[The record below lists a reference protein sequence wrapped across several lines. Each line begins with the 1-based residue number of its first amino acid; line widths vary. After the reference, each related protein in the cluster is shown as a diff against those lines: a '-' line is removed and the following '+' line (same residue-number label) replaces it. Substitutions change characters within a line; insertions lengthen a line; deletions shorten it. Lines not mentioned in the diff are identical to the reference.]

1 MATRLT
7 TQDASFY
14 FLEASSTPM
23 HVGSLAI
30 FRQPRG
36 GLDYEK
42 LLELVES
49 RLGLV
54 PRYRQKVREVA
65 LGLARPVWVDDQDFD
80 IEYHVRRSALPK
92 PGSDAQLHDLIAR
105 LTSRPLD
112 SSRPLWE
119 MYLVEGLS
127 KNRVAIFT
135 KSHSSLVDGEA
146 APEIGQVILD
156 VDRAGREV
164 PEELWM
170 PSPQPSES
178 TLIAAAIGD
187 VVSSPREGLA
197 RLRETLGDIASTTE
211 ESVRAV
217 GRFASAVRSATQ
229 VAPSNPLNA
238 PISRNRRF
246 AVVKTDLADYRAIR
260 ERYGCEV
267 NDVILAVVSG
277 ALRYWL
283 LSRGEPV
290 SEWTIVRA
298 LVPMSV
304 YPDTQDDG
312 DGEDWDPEMGVQRG
326 DWSDPRS
333 MVSSFLIDL
342 PVGEPNAAVRL
353 SHVAHATEAQ
363 ARQAKR
369 VTAQSLVRLSGFAPA
384 TLHAMGAR
392 AASSFSQRMFNLM
405 ITNAPGPQV
414 PLYAAGARMVEMYPV
429 APLLKNQ
436 ALSIALTSYDGKVHY
451 GLNADRDA
459 MADVDVVASLL
470 YESLEELRDASR

>member
-14 FLEASSTPM
+14 FLEATSTPM

-65 LGLARPVWVDDQDFD
+65 FGLARPVWVDDQDFD

-135 KSHSSLVDGEA
+135 KSHSSLVDGES

-156 VDRAGREV
+156 VDRAGRDV

-170 PSPQPSES
+170 PRPQPSEA
-178 TLIAAAIGD
+178 TLIAAALGE

-197 RLRETLGDIASTTE
+197 RLQTTLGGIASTTE

-246 AVVKTDLADYRAIR
+246 AVVKTDLEDYRAIK

-267 NDVILAVVSG
+267 NDVILAVVAG

-290 SEWTIVRA
+290 SESTIVRA

-304 YPDTQDDG
+304 YADPDDG
-312 DGEDWDPEMGVQRG
+312 DDSDPEIGVQRG
-326 DWSDPRS
+326 EWSDPRS

-363 ARQAKR
+363 ARQSKR
-369 VTAQSLVRLSGFAPA
+369 VTAQTLVRLSGFAPA

-392 AASSFSQRMFNLM
+392 AASNLSQRMFNLM

-414 PLYAAGARMVEMYPV
+414 PLYVAGARMVEMYPV
-429 APLLKNQ
+429 SPLLKNQ

-459 MADVDVVASLL
+459 MADVDVMASLL

>member
-1 MATRLT
+1 MTTRLT

-14 FLEASSTPM
+14 YLEASSTPM

-30 FRQPRG
+30 LQQPRK

-54 PRYRQKVREVA
+54 PRYRRKVREIA
-65 LGLARPVWVDDQDFD
+65 FGLARPVWVDDQDFD

-92 PGSDAQLHDLIAR
+92 PGSAAQLHDLIAR

-112 SSRPLWE
+112 NSRPLWE

-127 KNRVAIFT
+127 DDRIAIFT
-135 KSHSSLVDGEA
+135 KSHSSLVDGEE

-170 PSPQPSES
+170 PSPEPSEAA
-178 TLIAAAIGD
+178 LLAAAVGD
-187 VVSSPREGLA
+187 VVASPREGLA
-197 RLRETLGDIASTTE
+197 RLRSTLGDIAATAE
-211 ESVRAV
+211 GSVRAV

-246 AVVKTDLADYRAIR
+246 AVVKNDLADYRAIR
-260 ERYGCEV
+260 ARYGCEV
-267 NDVILAVVSG
+267 NDVILAVVAG

-290 SEWTIVRA
+290 SESTTVRA

-304 YPDTQDDG
+304 YTDDDDCDT
-312 DGEDWDPEMGVQRG
+312 ELGVQRG

-342 PVGEPNAAVRL
+342 PVGEANAAVRL
-353 SHVAHATEAQ
+353 SHIAHATEAQ
-363 ARQAKR
+363 ARNTAR
-369 VTAQSLVRLSGFAPA
+369 VTAQTLVRLSGFAPA
-384 TLHAMGAR
+384 NLHAMSAR

-414 PLYAAGARMVEMYPV
+414 PLYVAGAKMLEMYPV
-429 APLLKNQ
+429 SPLLKNQ
-436 ALSIALTSYDGKVHY
+436 ALSIALTSYDGQVHY

-459 MADVDVVASLL
+459 MADVDVMAALL